1 MADDVSK
8 RCSPEEEVIADIL
21 FALPRGPRPVLLRR
35 RGEIN
40 RTGGDSTRDG
50 DSAEKSRTGRGH
62 EIRGRAGGVEAE
74 AARGGYSREDLATK
88 GGSVGSRDGGGEAFQ
103 SKREG
108 ALRYRCTIEDLST
121 SKGPGGGGG
130 YDYELVG
137 RGGVAAAERDT
148 RCRYSVQDL
157 STVGKSGGMYDGGNG
172 PGFKE
177 GAQET
182 VDCVQGFKTH
192 PELGLPAND
201 SGTDTETVDVSVS
214 EELIRLQT
222 TISKPKTNTAT
233 DDSADDSAAE
243 IEAFDVSEELI
254 RFQTVVSK
262 PWDAIWR
269 EAPLVFCDSFLCP
282 TGDRSGLSQS
292 ELKDAVASI
301 LLNHKG
307 VVSYFRIDS
316 SRSLNL
322 QTLETWFNILS
333 EKKVKEMVLFNC
345 SGPQK
350 LIEFPMDSLDGSQV
364 EVLRICFF
372 RIPEV
377 YAFDLSKLHL
387 LDFSYCKF
395 DTEHLLHFVEACPNI
410 RELHLGYY
418 DGNVRIRSDKLE
430 IFQVWCST
438 MKSVNIEHAPE
449 LRKLTIAA
457 SPGKYS
463 SSLSVRVINSL
474 YLEHITCNI
483 SNQWITINGSN
494 IQTDDKVLLNVRKLY
509 IGLSMSKRRQRE
521 QLSNIL
527 NCLTHLEDL
536 SIWRMDTVANNEDYD
551 AALEDWSP
559 KLRVKTCLK
568 SLQICKMEGYQG
580 GKLESDFASAVV
592 VRANRLKRLII
603 ESDKEDVFKK
613 AVGILQKVKWTSPDV
628 SVERRLNPLTTE
640 ASQEKLPLEAK
651 LIRQVANDVFNSKF
665 GWNAG
670 TRRLGA

>member
-62 EIRGRAGGVEAE
+62 EIRGRAGDVEAE

-494 IQTDDKVLLNVRKLY
+494 IQTVREL
-509 IGLSMSKRRQRE
+509 
-521 QLSNIL
+521 
-527 NCLTHLEDL
+527 
-536 SIWRMDTVANNEDYD
+536 
-551 AALEDWSP
+551 
-559 KLRVKTCLK
+559 
-568 SLQICKMEGYQG
+568 
-580 GKLESDFASAVV
+580 
-592 VRANRLKRLII
+592 
-603 ESDKEDVFKK
+603 
-613 AVGILQKVKWTSPDV
+613 
-628 SVERRLNPLTTE
+628 
-640 ASQEKLPLEAK
+640 
-651 LIRQVANDVFNSKF
+651 
-665 GWNAG
+665 
-670 TRRLGA
+670 